1 MLFLDGRRLDS
12 GLDYTPGEQ
21 PVGVSVWKAFAI
33 DNHASLMYKR
43 TSVGA
48 CRMLIKSVDRMI
60 AVLRNLCLL
69 SMAAM
74 ILSGVLCAKVD
85 QGAIRATVED
95 PTGAVVPSAKVTL
108 TNEDTRFTLETKT
121 SGDGSYSFTPIKI
134 GTYTVGV
141 ESQGFQAVSQAHV
154 AVHVNDQVKLA
165 FTLTPGLMTQSVEIT
180 AAVPLLQSQSSTV
193 GQTIDEHQVN
203 DLPLNGRNYTFLAQ
217 ISAGVVGMQSG
228 RVQGT
233 GGFTAN
239 GLPWS
244 HNSYMLDGIDNNN
257 DSVDFNSG
265 TAFVILTPPD
275 AIQEV
280 SVQTSNFTAEYGRA
294 GSAVINATTKSGT
307 NQVRGS
313 LWEYLR
319 NDKLDASTWSANRA
333 GTAKPELRQNQFG
346 FTIGGPVYLPHV
358 YNGHNKTFFFGDYQG
373 TQIARTS
380 LRNPTVPTRQERN
393 SGFTNFQELIF
404 SQSGTRTD
412 NLGRIFPNGSIL
424 DPATTRAIT
433 QGQMDPVTGLI
444 APKSG
449 FVRDP
454 FFQGDIAGITKFTSA
469 ATESLMNLLP
479 ASRLDPN
486 AIKLLNTYTAPDT
499 ARSVTRTTADYAAL
513 RPQPDQTNQ
522 FDTRIDQNFSEK
534 DQMFGRVGYAARSRT
549 SPGDFTGVID
559 NSGMSVDHS
568 LNAGISETHLF
579 SPTIINEVRI
589 GYSRLTDNT
598 QLIVTNRTG
607 IPQQLCIE
615 GVPQGPRLGVLPYLG
630 FSGLTVL
637 GPGEFATPNA
647 RVSDTRQITENLTKI
662 RGGHTFKG
670 GFEGQFL
677 RFSCHNPRDPRGR
690 MDFGGNYTAIPG
702 GGGLGSGIADLLLTP
717 IKSTVPGGIDYEGGP
732 GSVFA
737 DSDVA
742 PDNLRH
748 YYGAYG
754 QDDWKVTPTLTLHL
768 VLRSKFFVTL
778 RI

>member
-74 ILSGVLCAKVD
+74 ILSGVLCAQVD
-85 QGAIRATVED
+85 QGAIRGTVQD

-108 TNEDTRFTLETKT
+108 TNEDTRFTLETTT
-121 SGDGSYSFTPIKI
+121 SGG
-134 GTYTVGV
+134 
-141 ESQGFQAVSQAHV
+141 
-154 AVHVNDQVKLA
+154 
-165 FTLTPGLMTQSVEIT
+165 
-180 AAVPLLQSQSSTV
+180 
-193 GQTIDEHQVN
+193 
-203 DLPLNGRNYTFLAQ
+203 
-217 ISAGVVGMQSG
+217 G
-228 RVQGT
+228 RVRDKGV
-233 GGFTAN
+233 A
-239 GLPWS
+239 WS
-244 HNSYMLDGIDNNN
+244 DKRYMLGGIDKNN
-257 DSVDFNSG
+257 DTVDFNSG

-294 GSAVINATTKSGT
+294 GSAVVNATTKSGT
-307 NQVRGS
+307 NQLRGN

-393 SGFTNFQELIF
+393 SGFTDFQELIF

-433 QGQMDPVTGLI
+433 HRQMDPVTGLI
-444 APKSG
+444 SPRSE

-454 FFQGDIAGITKFTSA
+454 FFQGDIAGITNFTSA

-486 AIKLLNTYTAPDT
+486 AIKLLNTYPAPNTAGFVSGT
-499 ARSVTRTTADYAAL
+499 SADYAAL

-549 SPGDFTGVID
+549 SPG
-559 NSGMSVDHS
+559 
-568 LNAGISETHLF
+568 
-579 SPTIINEVRI
+579 
-589 GYSRLTDNT
+589 
-598 QLIVTNRTG
+598 
-607 IPQQLCIE
+607 
-615 GVPQGPRLGVLPYLG
+615 
-630 FSGLTVL
+630 
-637 GPGEFATPNA
+637 
-647 RVSDTRQITENLTKI
+647 
-662 RGGHTFKG
+662 
-670 GFEGQFL
+670 
-677 RFSCHNPRDPRGR
+677 
-690 MDFGGNYTAIPG
+690 
-702 GGGLGSGIADLLLTP
+702 
-717 IKSTVPGGIDYEGGP
+717 
-732 GSVFA
+732 
-737 DSDVA
+737 
-742 PDNLRH
+742 
-748 YYGAYG
+748 
-754 QDDWKVTPTLTLHL
+754 
-768 VLRSKFFVTL
+768 
-778 RI
+778 